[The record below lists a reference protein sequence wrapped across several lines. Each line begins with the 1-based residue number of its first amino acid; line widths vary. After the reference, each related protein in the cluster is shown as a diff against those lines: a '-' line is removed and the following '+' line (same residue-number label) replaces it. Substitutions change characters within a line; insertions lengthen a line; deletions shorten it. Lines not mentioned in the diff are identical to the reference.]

1 MFEYEEPRRRRYT
14 VYGKENKAGNGY
26 FKIMYTL
33 CPPLLIRINLKQET
47 QTARFPPK
55 FSSSVRRKHMGRK
68 WEKEIFGYLNLSSPD
83 LMGNGGMVGGVRT
96 EGGRGDRNSLLSR
109 VRYLDEDSFPGVW
122 TYKKMPTP
130 TLTSNRFPR
139 KFSVLPCPE
148 DVEGW
153 KC

>member
-1 MFEYEEPRRRRYT
+1 
-14 VYGKENKAGNGY
+14 
-26 FKIMYTL
+26 
-33 CPPLLIRINLKQET
+33 
-47 QTARFPPK
+47 
-55 FSSSVRRKHMGRK
+55 
-68 WEKEIFGYLNLSSPD
+68 
-83 LMGNGGMVGGVRT
+83 MGNGGKVGGVRT

-139 KFSVLPCPE
+139 KISVLPCPE